1 MQAYK
6 VPIEEIK
13 FLLFDVLKVQ
23 DLQQID
29 DYSEASEELISAI
42 LEEAAKITEGS
53 FAPLNFSGDLEECQ
67 YDPSTKTVSTPK
79 GFKESY
85 KSFAAGGWIGLTAPT
100 DFGGQG
106 LPKILKLCTDELATS
121 SNTSLAMYPGLS
133 HGSIDA
139 LTEHATPELQEKYLP
154 KLISGEWSGTMC
166 LTEPQCGTDLSLI
179 STRAVPKGDGTYE
192 ITGTKIWI
200 TGGEHDLT
208 DNILHLVLAKLPD
221 APDTSKGISL
231 FLVPKFLDD
240 NTRNTA
246 FCGGIEHKMG
256 IKGSS
261 TCVMNFENAKGFLI
275 GRENEG
281 LKCMF
286 TMMNAARLMVG
297 LQGLGSAE
305 AAYQISLGF
314 AKERIQSR
322 SITGPQNP
330 NQKADPII
338 VHADVRRMLAYQKT
352 FIIGSRAMAYW
363 VGKLLDISL
372 KDPDPKKRDL
382 ADDLVQLMTP
392 IVKAYLTDEGYQ
404 SIDQGLQLMG
414 GAGFTREW
422 GIEQLV
428 RDSRISRIYEG
439 TNGIQSLDLA
449 GRKLLIKGGRL
460 PQTYLQAMNEMLGEG
475 GEKKYIDK
483 AHEALKT
490 LEGVLSWIGNNALQ
504 DPEEAT
510 QAATPLLKLFALTT
524 LSVFWVKLDR
534 VAKEAEANNPKY
546 SASFYQAKHK
556 AAEHFF
562 RYFHPQIQMHAE
574 DIQAGKVSIMSWD
587 ISEF

>member
-6 VPIEEIK
+6 APIDEIK
-13 FLLFDVLKVQ
+13 FLLFDVLNVQ

-29 DYSEASEELISAI
+29 EYAEASEELISAI

-53 FAPLNFSGDLEECQ
+53 FAPINYSGDLEECQ
-67 YDPSTKTVSTPK
+67 YDPSTKSVSTPK

-85 KSFAAGGWIGLTAPT
+85 KAFAEGGWVGLTAPT

-106 LPKILKLCTDELATS
+106 LPQLLKLCTDELATG

-139 LTEHATPELQEKYLP
+139 ITEHATPELQEKYLP

-166 LTEPQCGTDLSLI
+166 LTEPQCGTDLSMI
-179 STRAVPKGDGTYE
+179 STKAVPQSDDSYQ

-275 GRENEG
+275 GKENEG

-322 SITGPQNP
+322 AITGAKNP
-330 NQKADPII
+330 DQKADPII

-363 VGKLLDISL
+363 VGKQLDISL
-372 KDPDPKKRDL
+372 KDPDQQKRDL

-392 IVKAYLTDEGYQ
+392 IVKAYLTDEGYL

-422 GIEQLV
+422 GIEQLA
-428 RDSRISRIYEG
+428 RDCRISRIYEG

-460 PQTYLQAMNEMLGEG
+460 PQTYLSAMEDMLNEG
-475 GEKKYIDK
+475 GDAEYIKK
-483 AHEALKT
+483 AREALKT
-490 LEGVLSWIGNNALQ
+490 LEDTLTWIGNNAIQ

-510 QAATPLLKLFALTT
+510 QGATPLLKLFALTT
-524 LSVFWVKLDR
+524 LSVFWVKLDH
-534 VAKEAEANNPKY
+534 VAKDAQANNPVY
-546 SASFYQAKHK
+546 STNFYQSKHK
-556 AAEHFF
+556 ACEHFF
-562 RYFHPQIQMHAE
+562 RYFYPQIQMHAT
-574 DIQAGKVSIMSWD
+574 DIQAGKASIMAWD
-587 ISEF
+587 VNDF